1 MITKL
6 SNAEDVPYIGIY
18 AQDIASNVRTQQG
31 LPQGAYVSDID
42 MDSPAMI
49 NGIQKGDI
57 IVQVGST
64 QIHSATDYMNAV
76 RGCTIEHDVEI
87 TILRASKDDY
97 EQMMFTVQ
105 PKVRN

>member
-1 MITKL
+1 M
-6 SNAEDVPYIGIY
+6 V
-18 AQDIASNVRTQQG
+18 
-31 LPQGAYVSDID
+31 
-42 MDSPAMI
+42 

-57 IVQVGST
+57 IVQVGGT

-76 RGCTIEHDVEI
+76 RGCTVDKDVEI

-105 PKVRN
+105 PKTRS